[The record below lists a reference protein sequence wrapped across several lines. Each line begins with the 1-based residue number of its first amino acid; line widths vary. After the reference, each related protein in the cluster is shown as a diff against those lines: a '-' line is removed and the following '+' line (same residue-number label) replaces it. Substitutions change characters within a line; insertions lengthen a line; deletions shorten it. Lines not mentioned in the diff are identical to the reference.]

1 MVKQMELSFICHI
14 CNIVQENDLSM
25 AVVVVQVIEWSLPTP
40 EIHSSNSVIGKFYF
54 LSNCIEKMN
63 KEKICQEWPNLKK

>member
-25 AVVVVQVIEWSLPTP
+25 GRGCGTGGRAVA
-40 EIHSSNSVIGKFYF
+40 SNTTDPQFEFSHWQILITIK
-54 LSNCIEKMN
+54 LLQRPK
-63 KEKICQEWPNLKK
+63 